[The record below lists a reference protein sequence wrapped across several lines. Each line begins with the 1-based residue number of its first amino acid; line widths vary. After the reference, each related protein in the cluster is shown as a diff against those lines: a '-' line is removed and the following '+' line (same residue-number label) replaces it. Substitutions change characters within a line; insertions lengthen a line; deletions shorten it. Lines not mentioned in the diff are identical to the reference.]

1 MFICLCRCIEMTNI
15 TGILLLLCVIFSFN
29 LTALSFGQNDTD
41 LLVDLTVDKRQH
53 QRHKTTNPRRSDDKK
68 AKTNSKSEKLEET
81 ELAVRRKELSKFHK
95 KLHGSIWDLYKR
107 EKNYEIDW
115 DELNDQFT
123 KIMKNLGSGFNLI
136 IYNCTYPT
144 YVSIDGKKQSYL
156 SKELIEKLKNGGED
170 ECSEKTGNIWRLKED
185 PNYLSTLDVVNQDLS
200 AKLIP
205 FGNLLEIFQHLNIC
219 DNFLILSRHP
229 SAYRKSY
236 KKPSECNSKTSSRTT
251 SSAIKVTTKKLT
263 TIKSSTTKSVRFIP
277 RETTKII
284 VRTQQPNRPRFI
296 YTTNPFLNPR
306 FCPGGG

>member
-1 MFICLCRCIEMTNI
+1 MFIYLCRRNEMTNI
-15 TGILLLLCVIFSFN
+15 TGILILCVIFSFY

-53 QRHKTTNPRRSDDKK
+53 QRHKTTNSRRSDDKK
-68 AKTNSKSEKLEET
+68 ANANSKAEKLEET
-81 ELAVRRKELSKFHK
+81 ELVARRKELSKFHK
-95 KLHGSIWDLYKR
+95 KLHDSIWDLYKR

-144 YVSIDGKKQSYL
+144 YVSIDGKKQSHL

-170 ECSEKTGNIWRLKED
+170 ECSEKTGNIWRLKGD
-185 PNYLSTLDVVNQDLS
+185 PSYLSTLDVINQDLS
-200 AKLIP
+200 AKLMP

-219 DNFLILSRHP
+219 DNFLTLSRHP

-236 KKPSECNSKTSSRTT
+236 KKPSECSSKTT
-251 SSAIKVTTKKLT
+251 SSGVKVVTKKMT
-263 TIKSSTTKSVRFIP
+263 TIKPWTTKSVRFMS

-306 FCPGGG
+306 FCPGGGWG